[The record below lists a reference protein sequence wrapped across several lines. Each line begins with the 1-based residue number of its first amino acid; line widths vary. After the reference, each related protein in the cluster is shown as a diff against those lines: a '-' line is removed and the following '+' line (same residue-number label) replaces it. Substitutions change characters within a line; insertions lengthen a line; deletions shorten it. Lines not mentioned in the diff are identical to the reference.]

1 MPDGVE
7 GFYELHIRGEDAFGN
22 QSGIR
27 TIWRG
32 VIDTNGPRV
41 LFNVIPIAT
50 PPLTE
55 YAFQIDDLFLDET
68 TLVHPCA
75 ESDLIRNFDPNSGR
89 LNQITAR
96 CSVPGEVTESV
107 SLSACDIFGRCAAQV
122 TVPNVVGLSRTEAET
137 LIASAGL
144 NVGSVTTAL
153 SANFQPGQI
162 VSHDPP
168 GNAVRSPGASVD
180 LVASLGLVVPPGDVD
195 GLRFAINEANAN
207 GIPNTIEL
215 ASGSTYLL
223 DSALPEINSE
233 LVIEGNGAT
242 LNGDLRF
249 QVLWVNFGGGDL
261 TINNLNVTGGSA
273 PDGGGLRNNGGIL
286 RVSNSAIFGNSALDG
301 AGIYSAGGVLEVTN
315 STISGNV
322 ASRRGGGIVASSV
335 QTIWSSTV
343 VGNSSPV
350 GEGGGIR
357 RFGPLE
363 IANTIVANNGPGG
376 DCAGFGTLT
385 SRFSIDSDGTCNLTG
400 AGNQSSTDPMLGP
413 LQDNGG
419 PTLTHALLVG
429 SPAIDAGDP
438 AGCSDQGGDV
448 LLTDQRGFS
457 REAPTGACDIGA
469 YESGAPF
476 LIPDGDVS
484 ALAAAIASTNANG
497 VPDTIEL
504 FPGSNYLLVQAL
516 PEINDELVIEG
527 NGATLNGDLRFQVLW
542 VNFGG
547 GDLTINNLNVTG
559 GSAPD
564 GGGLRNNGGILR
576 VLNSAIFGN
585 SALDGAGIYSAGGV
599 LEVTNSTISGNI
611 ASRRG
616 GGLVASSVQTIWS
629 STVVGNT
636 SPAGEGGG
644 IRTFGPLDMAN
655 TIVAN
660 NGPGGDCAGFGALTS
675 RFSMDSDGTCN
686 LSGTGDQPNTG
697 PGLGPLRDNGGPT
710 FTHALLPG
718 SLAIDAGDPAGC
730 TDSVGDDLTTDQR
743 GLSRLVGLACDVGAY
758 ESADTDRDGV
768 AETVE
773 EAAPNGG
780 DGNNDGAPD
789 SQQGNVASLPNTQTQ
804 EYVTLV
810 SPDGTSLGDVT
821 AVGNPSSSDAPAD
834 VDFPI
839 GFFDFTITGLSSG
852 VTTVEVFVPDGVTMV
867 TYYKYGPTPDNV
879 SSHWYEFLYDGATGA
894 EIFDDD
900 NDGDTERI
908 VLHFVDGLRGDDD
921 LIVNGIIVDP
931 GAPGVLSADDTPPS
945 LSVPAPITVEGDTTG
960 GASALNA
967 DIAAFLGGASSTDA
981 VDPSQVIT
989 NDAPP
994 FFDLDVVTVVTFTAT
1009 DASGNVATSSSSVTV
1024 EDTTAPELAA
1034 PAAIAIEGDTTGGAS
1049 ALNADIA
1056 AFLGGASSTD
1066 AVDPS
1071 PVITNDAPA
1080 FFDLDVVTVVTFT
1093 ATDAS
1098 GNFATSSSSVTVVD
1112 ATAPELTAPASI
1124 AIEGDTTGGASALNA
1139 DIAAFLN
1146 GATAAD
1152 AVDPAPVI
1160 TNDAPPFFDL
1170 DVVTVVTFTATD
1182 ASGNSAT
1189 SSSSVTVE
1197 DAAAPSLS
1205 VPAAITVEG
1214 DTTGGASALNADIA
1228 AFLNGA
1234 TAADAVDPAP
1244 VITNDAPPFFDL
1256 DVVTVVTFTA
1266 TDASGNSATSSSSV
1280 TVVDTTDP
1288 TITAPADIAVEANT
1302 TGGATGVALGA
1313 ATASD
1318 IADPAPS
1325 ITNDAPAT
1333 FLLGTTVVTWTATD
1347 ASGNS
1352 ADATQNVTVVD
1363 TTDPSITA
1371 PADLTVEANTT
1382 GGATGVALGVATA
1395 SDIADPA
1402 PVITNNAPV
1411 TFLLGTTVVTWTT
1424 TDANGNSTNA
1434 TQDVTVVDTT
1444 DPSIAAPADLTV
1456 EANTTGGATGVA
1468 LGAAT
1473 ASDIAD
1479 PAPAISNDAPVTFV
1493 LGTTVVTWTATDAN
1507 GNSATAT
1514 QNVTIV
1520 DSTTP
1525 EVTAELVPVPGKVDD
1540 NQGEFI
1546 AQFSCADIDDV
1557 TPLLRGVIIIPSVI
1571 GLDLK
1576 LKVKPE
1582 IKVVFDLEDG
1592 KVKIEGPDPESVLL
1606 QIINLGGLIIDR
1618 DQRIKV
1624 DLDGDENE
1632 MTFKFDKKGVLKNVG
1647 SLAHLAVT
1655 CVDSSGNV
1663 GLAFDTSEL
1672 LAKREDDDEG
1682 SHDDD
1687 AKSSVPDAPI
1697 DVKRLPV
1704 RAGSCVPSHPRWQ
1717 RPGERRSV

>member
-1 MPDGVE
+1 MPPQDANPTPSFG
-7 GFYELHIRGEDAFGN
+7 GFG
-22 QSGIR
+22 
-27 TIWRG
+27 
-32 VIDTNGPRV
+32 
-41 LFNVIPIAT
+41 
-50 PPLTE
+50 
-55 YAFQIDDLFLDET
+55 
-68 TLVHPCA
+68 
-75 ESDLIRNFDPNSGR
+75 

-96 CSVPGEVTESV
+96 CSVPGEVAESV

-644 IRTFGPLDMAN
+644 IRTVGPLDMAN

-852 VTTVEVFVPDGVTMV
+852 VTTVEVFVPDGVTVV

-981 VDPSQVIT
+981 VDPSPVIT

-1034 PAAIAIEGDTTGGAS
+1034 PASIAIEGDTTGGAS

-1093 ATDAS
+1093 ATDA
-1098 GNFATSSSSVTVVD
+1098 
-1112 ATAPELTAPASI
+1112 
-1124 AIEGDTTGGASALNA
+1124 
-1139 DIAAFLN
+1139 
-1146 GATAAD
+1146 
-1152 AVDPAPVI
+1152 
-1160 TNDAPPFFDL
+1160 
-1170 DVVTVVTFTATD
+1170 
-1182 ASGNSAT
+1182 
-1189 SSSSVTVE
+1189 
-1197 DAAAPSLS
+1197 
-1205 VPAAITVEG
+1205 
-1214 DTTGGASALNADIA
+1214 
-1228 AFLNGA
+1228 
-1234 TAADAVDPAP
+1234 
-1244 VITNDAPPFFDL
+1244 
-1256 DVVTVVTFTA
+1256 
-1266 TDASGNSATSSSSV
+1266 
-1280 TVVDTTDP
+1280 
-1288 TITAPADIAVEANT
+1288 
-1302 TGGATGVALGA
+1302 
-1313 ATASD
+1313 
-1318 IADPAPS
+1318 
-1325 ITNDAPAT
+1325 
-1333 FLLGTTVVTWTATD
+1333 
-1347 ASGNS
+1347 
-1352 ADATQNVTVVD
+1352 
-1363 TTDPSITA
+1363 
-1371 PADLTVEANTT
+1371 
-1382 GGATGVALGVATA
+1382 
-1395 SDIADPA
+1395 
-1402 PVITNNAPV
+1402 
-1411 TFLLGTTVVTWTT
+1411 
-1424 TDANGNSTNA
+1424 
-1434 TQDVTVVDTT
+1434 
-1444 DPSIAAPADLTV
+1444 
-1456 EANTTGGATGVA
+1456 
-1468 LGAAT
+1468 
-1473 ASDIAD
+1473 
-1479 PAPAISNDAPVTFV
+1479 
-1493 LGTTVVTWTATDAN
+1493 
-1507 GNSATAT
+1507 
-1514 QNVTIV
+1514 
-1520 DSTTP
+1520 
-1525 EVTAELVPVPGKVDD
+1525 
-1540 NQGEFI
+1540 
-1546 AQFSCADIDDV
+1546 
-1557 TPLLRGVIIIPSVI
+1557 
-1571 GLDLK
+1571 
-1576 LKVKPE
+1576 
-1582 IKVVFDLEDG
+1582 
-1592 KVKIEGPDPESVLL
+1592 
-1606 QIINLGGLIIDR
+1606 
-1618 DQRIKV
+1618 
-1624 DLDGDENE
+1624 
-1632 MTFKFDKKGVLKNVG
+1632 
-1647 SLAHLAVT
+1647 
-1655 CVDSSGNV
+1655 
-1663 GLAFDTSEL
+1663 
-1672 LAKREDDDEG
+1672 
-1682 SHDDD
+1682 
-1687 AKSSVPDAPI
+1687 
-1697 DVKRLPV
+1697 
-1704 RAGSCVPSHPRWQ
+1704 
-1717 RPGERRSV
+1717 